1 MSAQLLSN
9 RYELGSIIGSGGM
22 SDVYAA
28 TDTLLGRPVAVKMMR
43 LELARDTTFKER
55 FRREAQNSGRLNHP
69 AIVSIYD
76 TGETE
81 IQGTAVPYIVM
92 ELVHGRTLRDIVIE
106 DGPLAPADAAKVL
119 VPVCEALAVSHEAGI
134 VHRDIKPANIM
145 ITNTGAVKVMDFGI
159 ARAFTDASSAMTQT
173 ATVIG
178 TAQYL
183 SPEQARGKNTDPRS
197 DIYSLGCVFY
207 EIVAGRPPFEGETAF
222 AVAYQHVQDTAPPPS
237 EFIPGLSPTMA
248 TNVNAVALT
257 AMAKNP
263 ADRYQTAM
271 ELAEDF
277 SRVSRNAVARAA
289 QAHLTSALP
298 MNPVMAGAP
307 TTIGTPPDLS
317 ITPQPGEIPPV
328 MLPEE
333 QALMASAPTQ
343 HLAPTAAES
352 EEPAKRSKAWIMWL
366 ASIVTVIVL
375 GVAGVFA
382 YDYVT
387 GSGISASNKVSI
399 PRVSGISEAAA
410 VKRLEEAGFKVSVE
424 TKTDPEVPRGSVIS
438 TDPDAGTQV
447 TQGSEVVLFVSSG
460 KEVTEVP
467 DVTGKKADEA
477 KKILEKADLKLDDT
491 IKEAPSDSV
500 PEGEIVEMSPSA
512 GSQVTKGTTI
522 TVTVST
528 GIAMVRIPVI
538 SGSRWA
544 TAESNL
550 TSMEFIPHV
559 EYIDSSEPEGTVIS
573 VTGPAGEQEGT
584 QTSKGAELTVQVS
597 NGRALTTPNLVGM
610 NVGQAIGA
618 LRAAGWEGPDSNLTQ
633 ERVDTNSLIDQG
645 KIAHQSPAPGTP
657 LPKNGKVTVGV
668 FIFNLLGGN

>member
-119 VPVCEALAVSHEAGI
+119 VPVCEALEVSHEAGI

-159 ARAFTDASSAMTQT
+159 ARAFTDAGSAMTQT
-173 ATVIG
+173 STVIG

-183 SPEQARGKNTDPRS
+183 SPEQARGKHTDPRS

-289 QAHLTSALP
+289 QAHLTSAIAI
-298 MNPVMAGAP
+298 NPTLAATATQMGSAQDISVTP
-307 TTIGTPPDLS
+307 T
-317 ITPQPGEIPPV
+317 PGSIPPV

-333 QALMASAPTQ
+333 HALAANAPTQ
-343 HLAPTAAES
+343 HLAVAPLEAES
-352 EEPAKRSKAWIMWL
+352 NTKGNRWVVWL
-366 ASIVTVIVL
+366 VSALTVVIL
-375 GVAGVFA
+375 GIAGVFA
-382 YDYVT
+382 YDYIT
-387 GSGISASNKVSI
+387 GTGISANDQVSV
-399 PRVSGISEAAA
+399 PRVTGISEAAA
-410 VKRLEEAGFKVSVE
+410 VKRLEEAGFSVTVE
-424 TKTDPEVPRGSVIS
+424 TKTDPEIARGSVIN
-438 TDPDAGTQV
+438 TDPDAGSSV
-447 TQGSEVVLFVSSG
+447 AKGSDITLFVSSG

-467 DVTGKKADEA
+467 NVTGKKADEA
-477 KKILEKADLKLDDT
+477 RKILEKADLKLDEV

-528 GIAMVRIPVI
+528 GIAKVRIPVI

-550 TSMEFIPHV
+550 TALEFVPHV
-559 EYIDSSEPEGTVIS
+559 EYVDSSEPEGTVIS
-573 VTGPAGEQEGT
+573 VIGPAGEHEGT

-618 LRAAGWEGPDSNLTQ
+618 LRAAGWEGPDGNLTQ

-657 LPKNGKVTVGV
+657 LQKNGRVSVGV
-668 FIFNLLGGN
+668 FTFNLLGAN

>member
-1 MSAQLLSN
+1 MSARILAD
-9 RYELGSIIGSGGM
+9 RYELGGIIGSGGM

-28 TDTLLGRPVAVKMMR
+28 TDKLLGRPVAVKMMR

-92 ELVHGRTLRDIVIE
+92 ELVHGRTLREIIME
-106 DGPLAPADAAKVL
+106 DGPLAPTDAAKVL

-159 ARAFTDASSAMTQT
+159 ARAFTDAASAMTQT
-173 ATVIG
+173 STVIG

-183 SPEQARGKNTDPRS
+183 SPEQARGKHTDPRS

-263 ADRYQTAM
+263 ADRYQSAM

-289 QAHLTSALP
+289 QAHLTTALP
-298 MNPVMAGAP
+298 INPAVGAAT
-307 TTIGTPPDLS
+307 TTISGAQDIEVTP
-317 ITPQPGEIPPV
+317 TPGAIRPV
-328 MLPEE
+328 AVVDEPRQFAHNSYEEEPEE
-333 QALMASAPTQ
+333 R
-343 HLAPTAAES
+343 
-352 EEPAKRSKAWIMWL
+352 KRSNWL
-366 ASIVTVIVL
+366 TWLISIVVIIFIA
-375 GVAGVFA
+375 VAGVFA
-382 YDYVT
+382 YDYI
-387 GSGISASNKVSI
+387 GNSGISASKKVSI
-399 PRVSGISEAAA
+399 PRVTGISEEMA
-410 VKRLEEAGFKVSVE
+410 VSKLEDAGFVVTVE
-424 TKTDPEVPRGSVIS
+424 TKTDPEVARGSVIS
-438 TDPDAGTQV
+438 TEPDAGTQV
-447 TQGSEVVLFVSSG
+447 EEGSNVKVLVSSG
-460 KEVTEVP
+460 KEVIEVP
-467 DVTGKKADEA
+467 DVTGKNADEA
-477 KKILEKADLKLDDT
+477 REILEKQHLKLDDKF
-491 IKEAPSDSV
+491 KETSSDAV
-500 PEGEIVEMSPSA
+500 PEGSIVEMSPPA
-512 GSQVTKGTTI
+512 GSQVSKGTTI
-522 TVTVST
+522 TITIST
-528 GIAMVRIPVI
+528 GIAKVRIPVV

-550 TSMEFIPHV
+550 TSLDFVPHV
-559 EYIDSSEPEGTVIS
+559 EYVDSSEPEGTIIS
-573 VTGPAGEQEGT
+573 VIGPNGEQEGT
-584 QTSKGAELTVQVS
+584 HASKGAELTVQVS

-618 LRAAGWEGPDSNLTQ
+618 LRAAGWEGPDGNLTQ
-633 ERVDTNSLIDQG
+633 ERVETNVLIDQG

-657 LPKNGKVTVGV
+657 LQKNGKITVGV
-668 FIFNLLGGN
+668 FTFNLLGGN

>member
-1 MSAQLLSN
+1 MSAKTLAN
-9 RYELGSIIGSGGM
+9 RYELGGIIGSGGM

-92 ELVHGRTLRDIVIE
+92 ELVHGRTLREIIME

-159 ARAFTDASSAMTQT
+159 ARAFTDAASAMTQT
-173 ATVIG
+173 STVIG

-183 SPEQARGKNTDPRS
+183 SPEQARGKHTDPRS

-263 ADRYQTAM
+263 ADRYQSAM

-289 QAHLTSALP
+289 QAHLTSTSSINPAAMAATATA
-298 MNPVMAGAP
+298 MNSAQNIGVTP
-307 TTIGTPPDLS
+307 TPGT
-317 ITPQPGEIPPV
+317 IPPV
-328 MLPEE
+328 VLADEPAQIATTNF
-333 QALMASAPTQ
+333 QAV
-343 HLAPTAAES
+343 
-352 EEPAKRSKAWIMWL
+352 EEPEKRSNWL
-366 ASIVTVIVL
+366 TWVLSIIAVIVIAV
-375 GVAGVFA
+375 GGVFT
-382 YDYVT
+382 YSYIG
-387 GSGISASNKVSI
+387 GSGISAADKITV
-399 PRVSGISEAAA
+399 PRVNGISQEAA
-410 VKRLEEAGFKVSVE
+410 VKRLEQEGLVVTVE
-424 TKTDPEVPRGSVIS
+424 TKTDPEVARGSVIS
-438 TDPDAGTQV
+438 TEPDAGAQV
-447 TQGSEVVLFVSSG
+447 EKGSNIKLLVSAG

-467 DVTGKKADEA
+467 NVVGEKPEDAA
-477 KKILEKADLKLDDT
+477 RILEDHSLKLDSN
-491 IKEAPSDSV
+491 IKETSSDSV
-500 PEGEIVEMSPSA
+500 PEGAIVEMSPSA
-512 GSQVTKGTTI
+512 GSQVSKGTTV
-522 TVTVST
+522 TVTIST
-528 GIAMVRIPVI
+528 GIAKVRIPVLT
-538 SGSRWA
+538 GSRWA
-544 TAESNL
+544 TAESNV
-550 TSMEFIPHV
+550 TSLEFIPHV
-559 EYIDSSEPEGTVIS
+559 EYVDSSEPEGTVIS
-573 VTGPAGEQEGT
+573 VTGPNGEQEGT
-584 QTSKGAELTVQVS
+584 QASKGAELTVRVS

-610 NVGQAIGA
+610 NAAQAIGA
-618 LRAAGWEGPDSNLTQ
+618 LRAAGWEGPETNFIQ
-633 ERVDTNSLIDQG
+633 ERVETNALIDQG

-668 FIFNLLGGN
+668 FAFNLLQR